1 MINYISSYDFYVI
14 LPELYLFSSSCIIL
28 IYGVIISTSH
38 IWGYPS
44 INFNINLLTLQI
56 FTFGFILVYFCP
68 LFIMFDW
75 NYLLISDFYTYKLKM
90 IILLSVIGWTSL
102 NSFYIRKEFINSFEY
117 WILII
122 LSIIAMFLIL
132 KTYDLLSM
140 FLAIEFQSLIFYI
153 IVSFKRTSEFST
165 EAGLKY
171 FILGAFSSILLLFG
185 SSLFYHLT
193 GLTNFGD
200 ITKFLTGLTFNDST
214 YMFNLSTSLI
224 FLIVSLLF
232 KLGAAPFH
240 MWTPDVYEGS
250 PTSTSSFLI
259 IMPKI
264 AIIVLIIRLFFISF
278 QDYFFIWEK
287 IILYSSLISL
297 IIGSF
302 GAFIQKKWKRFIAY
316 SSINHIGF
324 ITLALSTGDNFGKF
338 SVIFYTFIYIIT
350 MFIIFST
357 IISYRIYKYPLHYQ
371 TRFLNNFHGLSK
383 INPIL
388 ALTITLILFSI
399 AGIPPLSGF
408 FAKMFVL
415 LTALQ
420 NNIYGLSIIAII
432 ISCLSCFYYI
442 RLIKIMYFSSIENWL
457 ITYPLNKEISLILAI
472 SLYFI
477 CLLFL
482 DLELATLFF
491 QQIL

>member
-1 MINYISSYDFYVI
+1 MNYISSYNFYVI
-14 LPELYLFSSSCIIL
+14 LPELYLFFSSCIIL
-28 IYGVIISTSH
+28 IYGVIFSTSH
-38 IWGYPS
+38 TWGYPS
-44 INFNINLLTLQI
+44 INFNISLLTLQI
-56 FTFGFILVYFCP
+56 FIFGFILVYFCP

-75 NYLLISDFYTYKLKM
+75 NYLLVFDFYTYKLK
-90 IILLSVIGWTSL
+90 IVILFSVIGWMFL
-102 NSFYIRKEFINSFEY
+102 CFFYIKKEFINSFEY
-117 WILII
+117 WVLIL

-132 KTYDLLSM
+132 ETYDLLSM

-185 SSLFYHLT
+185 SSLFYTLT

-200 ITKFLTGLTFNDST
+200 ITKFITGFAFDNFFYT
-214 YMFNLSTSLI
+214 FNLSVSLI
-224 FLIVSLLF
+224 FLVISLLF

-240 MWTPDVYEGS
+240 MWSPDVYEGS

-264 AIIVLIIRLFFISF
+264 AIITLIIRLFFVSF
-278 QDYFFIWEK
+278 QDYFFVWEK
-287 IILYSSLISL
+287 IILYSSLTSL
-297 IIGSF
+297 VIGSF

-324 ITLALSTGDNFGKF
+324 ITLALSTGDNFGRF

-350 MFIIFST
+350 MFIIFS
-357 IISYRIYKYPLHYQ
+357 IIMSYRIYKYPLNYQ
-371 TRFLNNFHGLSK
+371 TRFLNNIYGLSK
-383 INPIL
+383 MNPML
-388 ALTITLILFSI
+388 ALTTTLILFSI
-399 AGIPPLSGF
+399 AGIPPLTGF
-408 FAKMFVL
+408 FAKIFVL

-420 NNIYGLSIIAII
+420 NNIYGLSIVAII
-432 ISCLSCFYYI
+432 LSCLSCFYYI
-442 RLIKIMYFSSIENWL
+442 RLIRIMYFSSVKNWL
-457 ITYPLNKEISLILAI
+457 ITYPLNKSISLLLAI
-472 SLYFI
+472 SLCII

-482 DLELATLFF
+482 DLELITLFF
-491 QQIL
+491 QQIF